1 MLRQMEKARRYTIIL
16 VGFAIGA
23 FLAPYLFA
31 LLFVVVGFVVTQA
44 HL

>member
-1 MLRQMEKARRYTIIL
+1 MLRQMQKTRRYAIIL

-23 FLAPYLFA
+23 FVAPYLFA
-31 LLFVVVGFVVTQA
+31 LLFVVVAAVVTQA